1 MRRNSGQVI
10 LWLVGVILVLALIGL
25 AAVCTPG
32 ENDHGSLGR
41 VELVSHRHRDRCDYD
56 DCDDRDGG
64 KQTCFMACYITVP
77 GLPGQQEPPPDERA
91 QNVACL
97 VPAPWHCDRPASLFP
112 PTPDKII
119 GGIQIMGDA
128 GIKLGSTIA
137 QLVIDYVVTVFRFIV

>member
-1 MRRNSGQVI
+1 MRQRGQAIIFLIAAV
-10 LWLVGVILVLALIGL
+10 LVLALIGL
-25 AAVCTPG
+25 MAVCTPG
-32 ENDHGSLGR
+32 EDDHSLGR
-41 VELVSHRHRDRCDYD
+41 LQLVSHHHRDRCDYD
-56 DCDDRDGG
+56 DECDRDGG

-77 GLPGQQEPPPDERA
+77 GLPGQRPPPDNQPE
-91 QNVACL
+91 
-97 VPAPWHCDRPASLFP
+97 SLFP